1 MKYSA
6 NGTGF
11 TVFTFIKYSIARL
24 FSDKLTT
31 QDSSQ
36 LLTFQFHFKTRA
48 FKPTR
53 RPVVTMRFNEKQTAQ
68 KFMPTIN
75 AIS

>member
-11 TVFTFIKYSIARL
+11 TVFTFVKHSIARL
-24 FSDKLTT
+24 FSDKLTP
-31 QDSSQ
+31 QDTSQ

-53 RPVVTMRFNEKQTAQ
+53 RPTVTMRYNEKQIVQ
-68 KFMPTIN
+68 KFRPTIN